1 MADYKAPLRDMRF
14 VYHELHDCG
23 ALAGLPGLSEFTADL
38 VDPVLPLAAAD
49 EALAL
54 AAAGGAF
61 RVGVDPR
68 R

>member
-1 MADYKAPLRDMRF
+1 MAPQTPDEGL
-14 VYHELHDCG
+14 L
-23 ALAGLPGLSEFTADL
+23 ALLPASRYG
-38 VDPVLPLAAAD
+38 
-49 EALAL
+49 EAEVFAL

>member
-1 MADYKAPLRDMRF
+1 MGRHPF
-14 VYHELHDCG
+14 E
-23 ALAGLPGLSEFTADL
+23 DL